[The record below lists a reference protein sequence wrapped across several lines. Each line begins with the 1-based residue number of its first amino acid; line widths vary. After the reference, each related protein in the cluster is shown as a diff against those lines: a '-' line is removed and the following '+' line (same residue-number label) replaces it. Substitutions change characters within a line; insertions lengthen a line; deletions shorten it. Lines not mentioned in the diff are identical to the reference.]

1 MEEVK
6 MDPIENL
13 KGEIE
18 KIKNKEFNIYFF
30 VADTKGTPSGYIT
43 YIYETAKALK
53 GLGYN
58 VHMLHQ
64 ESEFMGMSSWYGD
77 RFEDIQHHNIE
88 KDNINISA
96 SDFLII
102 PELFS
107 NVMSKTTKVPCK
119 RIVILQNYNF
129 MTQVIPAGA
138 TWGDYGI
145 RDCVCNTQR
154 MSDIVKSSFQHVTTR
169 IVPPMVDDNLFK
181 VKNNAKQLIV
191 NVVSRN
197 QEDVNKI
204 VKSFFWKYP
213 MYRWVAFRDLRGM
226 EKEDFLSALHESA
239 ITVWVD
245 RDTDFGYSAL
255 EALKCGNLLIGCVPN
270 NIPSWMLDEEG
281 NLNNKGVWYYNDED
295 VHALIAGAIESFL
308 MDSIHPT
315 LIDGINSVDD
325 LFNENEFIENVKKV
339 YVDDIF
345 EKHRLSLTIA
355 LNALENNKLTNNEE

>member
-1 MEEVK
+1 MEDVK
-6 MDPIENL
+6 MNPIESL
-13 KGEIE
+13 KTEIQ
-18 KIKNKEFNIYFF
+18 KIKDKEFNIYFF

-53 GLGYN
+53 ALGYN

-64 ESEFMGMSSWYGD
+64 ESEFMGMSSWAGD
-77 RFEDIQHHNIE
+77 RYEDIPHHNIE
-88 KDNINISA
+88 KENINISA
-96 SDFLII
+96 SDFLMI

-107 NVMSKTTKVPCK
+107 NVMSKTDKVPCK
-119 RIVILQNYNF
+119 RVVILQNYNF
-129 MTQVIPAGA
+129 MTQIIPAGV
-138 TWGDYGI
+138 TWTDYGI
-145 RDCVCNTQR
+145 RDCVCSTQR
-154 MSDIVKSSFQHVTTR
+154 MCDIVNNSFQRVNTR
-169 IVPPMVDDNLFK
+169 VVPPVVDNALFN

-191 NVVSRN
+191 NVVARN
-197 QEDVNKI
+197 EEDVNKI

-226 EKEDFLSALHESA
+226 AKEDFLEALHESA

-281 NLNNKGVWYYNDED
+281 NLNNRGVWYYNDED
-295 VHALIAGAIESFL
+295 VHPLIAGAIETFL

-315 LIDGINSVDD
+315 LIDGIESANSI
-325 LFNENEFIENVKKV
+325 FNENEFIENVKNV

-355 LNALENNKLTNNEE
+355 LNALENNNLTNEGE